1 MRSCPAQAENA
12 RRVVRDKQAQGA
24 TLTVV
29 LQKAKGL
36 QRVNG
41 LLEGP
46 RPDVFVTVEVE
57 NEELFTSPLRCVSR
71 RPVVWSHAINLCSS
85 HDDVGGFFCDFEA
98 VRTASMCHAG
108 RTARA

>member
-1 MRSCPAQAENA
+1 M
-12 RRVVRDKQAQGA
+12 RDKQAQGA

-57 NEELFTSPLRCVSR
+57 NEELFTSPLRCDLGVPLCIRLVSIAR
-71 RPVVWSHAINLCSS
+71 CRGW
-85 HDDVGGFFCDFEA
+85 F
-98 VRTASMCHAG
+98 RTASSDRAG
-108 RTARA
+108 TRP

>member
-1 MRSCPAQAENA
+1 MAGFFLDFEAVRTVSSEYDAPRRSGPNVEQLVAENA

-71 RPVVWSHAINLCSS
+71 RPVM
-85 HDDVGGFFCDFEA
+85 
-98 VRTASMCHAG
+98 SM
-108 RTARA
+108 RLVSISR

>member
-1 MRSCPAQAENA
+1 MKGEDLIDQAQEIDFAAMVAASGPNVEQLVAENA

-71 RPVVWSHAINLCSS
+71 RPVVESHAIDLVSIS
-85 HDDVGGFFCDFEA
+85 V
-98 VRTASMCHAG
+98 
-108 RTARA
+108 